1 MRFGWLAA
9 ALLVMPIIEIAVIV
23 QVGSWIGVLPTVALL
38 LFESLVGAYVLKR
51 EGRRAWVTLRETL
64 ANGVMPDV
72 ALLDAALV
80 LIGGTLLLTPGFV
93 TDIVGFACV
102 LPFSRPAIRRLVTR
116 LILRQIGSTRLIQN
130 RRVDGL

>member
-1 MRFGWLAA
+1 MVRWLIVAF
-9 ALLVMPIIEIAVIV
+9 LVVPVIEIAVIV

>member
-1 MRFGWLAA
+1 MVRWLIVAF
-9 ALLVMPIIEIAVIV
+9 LVVPVIEIAVIV

-102 LPFSRPAIRRLVTR
+102 LPFSRPAIQRLVTR

>member
-1 MRFGWLAA
+1 MVRWLIVAF
-9 ALLVMPIIEIAVIV
+9 LVVPVIEIAVIV
-23 QVGSWIGVLPTVALL
+23 QVGSWIGVVPTVALL
-38 LFESLVGAYVLKR
+38 LFESLLGAYLLKR
-51 EGRRAWVTLRETL
+51 EGRRAWGTLRETL

-72 ALLDAALV
+72 ALVDAALV

-102 LPFSRPAIRRLVTR
+102 LPFTRPAIRRLVTR
-116 LILRQIGSTRLIQN
+116 LILRQVGSSTRLIQN

>member
-1 MRFGWLAA
+1 MVRV
-9 ALLVMPIIEIAVIV
+9 LVVAFLVVPVIEIAVIV

-38 LFESLVGAYVLKR
+38 LLESLLGAYLLKR
-51 EGRRAWVTLRETL
+51 EGRRAWVALRETL

-80 LIGGTLLLTPGFV
+80 VVGGTLLLTPGFV
-93 TDIVGFACV
+93 TDLVGFACV
-102 LPFSRPAIRRLVTR
+102 LPFTRPAIRRLVTR
-116 LILRQIGSTRLIQN
+116 LILRQVGSTRLIQN